1 MEYLIGAMVAMAA
14 MYFSNTMLSK
24 RIKQEQFVV
33 RRTQSYLYKL
43 LTELSMLENIKQSKP
58 KQSDK
63 YLNRHHIKV
72 MILEDKAYWIK
83 DNQLYVA
90 DMIDGQIDG
99 NSSREVDTI
108 AMDHVELEHTMF
120 VVEKLTE
127 DDDNDYRSTGQQ

>member
-1 MEYLIGAMVAMAA
+1 MEYLVGAMVAMAA

-24 RIKQEQFVV
+24 KIQKEQFVI

-43 LTELSMLENIKQSKP
+43 LTELSLVENIKQSKP

-90 DMIDGQIDG
+90 DMIDGQVDG

-127 DDDNDYRSTGQQ
+127 DDGDYRSAGQQ

>member
-1 MEYLIGAMVAMAA
+1 MEYLVGAIIAMAA
-14 MYFSNTMLSK
+14 TYVSNIFLSK
-24 RIKQEQFVV
+24 KTKEEQFVV
-33 RRTQSYLYKL
+33 QRTQSYLYKL
-43 LTELSMLENIKQSKP
+43 LTGLSLAEEIKQSKP

-63 YLNRHHIKV
+63 YLNRDHIKV

-83 DNQLYVA
+83 DNQLYIA
-90 DMIDGQIDG
+90 DMVDGQIDG

-127 DDDNDYRSTGQQ
+127 DDDDYRSAGK

>member
-1 MEYLIGAMVAMAA
+1 MAA